1 MLPPIGKCYEK
12 KTAAHVI
19 KKKLEISNVIKLAC
33 ACIVVE
39 KPRLRSGRDELSWPV
54 ALISHGSRDVSV
66 SVTSSLTESAHL

>member
-1 MLPPIGKCYEK
+1 M

-19 KKKLEISNVIKLAC
+19 KELEISNVIKLAC
-33 ACIVVE
+33 AALLS
-39 KPRLRSGRDELSWPV
+39 KPRLRSGHDELSWPV